1 MNELEDL
8 KKKIDHLEYDEI
20 NPMKED
26 INDIKVN
33 ISKYDLLIK
42 QALESNKKVSDSLE
56 VLKDTMV
63 EVSRSVRD
71 SNRINDEI
79 TKTIEELNKRISSV
93 DNNTKKR
100 KNVHL
105 DEVDLT
111 QMSLFDTIS
120 DNDIIDELRNVD
132 IGNLTPLDALNKLYE
147 LQNKVKNRW

>member
-1 MNELEDL
+1 MSEFEDL

-26 INDIKVN
+26 INEIKITLTSN
-33 ISKYDLLIK
+33 DLMVK

-79 TKTIEELNKRISSV
+79 TKTIEELNKRICSV
-93 DNNTKKR
+93 DDSTKNTLKAFGEKIEEIDN
-100 KNVHL
+100 KSKL
-105 DEVDLT
+105 DIMLW
-111 QMSLFDTIS
+111 
-120 DNDIIDELRNVD
+120 
-132 IGNLTPLDALNKLYE
+132 
-147 LQNKVKNRW
+147 VKNNWFGIIGILGIIYTVIKNMI

>member
-26 INDIKVN
+26 INEIKVN

-93 DNNTKKR
+93 DNNTK
-100 KNVHL
+100 
-105 DEVDLT
+105 
-111 QMSLFDTIS
+111 
-120 DNDIIDELRNVD
+120 
-132 IGNLTPLDALNKLYE
+132 DALEKFETKITEIDNKSKLDIV
-147 LQNKVKNRW
+147 LWMKNNWFGIVGILGIIYTVIKNMI

>member
-1 MNELEDL
+1 MHINELEDL

-26 INDIKVN
+26 INEIKVN

-93 DNNTKKR
+93 DNNTK
-100 KNVHL
+100 
-105 DEVDLT
+105 
-111 QMSLFDTIS
+111 
-120 DNDIIDELRNVD
+120 
-132 IGNLTPLDALNKLYE
+132 DALEKFETKITEIDNKSKLDIM
-147 LQNKVKNRW
+147 LWVKNNWFGIIGVIGIIYTIIKNMI

>member
-1 MNELEDL
+1 MSEFEDL

-26 INDIKVN
+26 INEIKITLTSN
-33 ISKYDLLIK
+33 DLLVR

-79 TKTIEELNKRISSV
+79 TKTIEELNKRICSV
-93 DNNTKKR
+93 DNNTKEALDKFENKIIEIDNKSKLDIVLWL
-100 KNVHL
+100 KNNWFGIVGIL
-105 DEVDLT
+105 GIIY
-111 QMSLFDTIS
+111 TI
-120 DNDIIDELRNVD
+120 I
-132 IGNLTPLDALNKLYE
+132 
-147 LQNKVKNRW
+147 KNMI

>member
-1 MNELEDL
+1 MNEFEDL

-26 INDIKVN
+26 INEIKITLTSN
-33 ISKYDLLIK
+33 DLLVK

-93 DNNTKKR
+93 DNNTKDALEKFETKITEIDNKSKLDIILWLKNNWFGIVGIFGIIYTII
-100 KNVHL
+100 KNV
-105 DEVDLT
+105 
-111 QMSLFDTIS
+111 I
-120 DNDIIDELRNVD
+120 
-132 IGNLTPLDALNKLYE
+132 
-147 LQNKVKNRW
+147 

>member
-1 MNELEDL
+1 MNEFEDL

-26 INDIKVN
+26 INEIKLN
-33 ISKYDLLIK
+33 IGRYDLLIS

-93 DNNTKKR
+93 DNNTK
-100 KNVHL
+100 
-105 DEVDLT
+105 
-111 QMSLFDTIS
+111 
-120 DNDIIDELRNVD
+120 
-132 IGNLTPLDALNKLYE
+132 DALEKFETKITEIDNKSKLDIM
-147 LQNKVKNRW
+147 LWVKNNWFGIVGVIGIIYTIIKNMI

>member
-26 INDIKVN
+26 INEIKVN

-93 DNNTKKR
+93 DNNTK
-100 KNVHL
+100 
-105 DEVDLT
+105 
-111 QMSLFDTIS
+111 
-120 DNDIIDELRNVD
+120 
-132 IGNLTPLDALNKLYE
+132 DALEKFETKITEIDNKSKLDIM
-147 LQNKVKNRW
+147 LWMKNNWFGIIGILGLIYTVIKNLI

>member
-1 MNELEDL
+1 MSEFEDL

-26 INDIKVN
+26 INEIKITLTSN
-33 ISKYDLLIK
+33 DLLVK

-93 DNNTKKR
+93 DNNTK
-100 KNVHL
+100 
-105 DEVDLT
+105 
-111 QMSLFDTIS
+111 
-120 DNDIIDELRNVD
+120 
-132 IGNLTPLDALNKLYE
+132 DALDKFENRIIEIDNKSKLDIV
-147 LQNKVKNRW
+147 LWLKNNWFGIVGILGIIYTIIKNMI

>member
-1 MNELEDL
+1 MGEFEDL

-26 INDIKVN
+26 INEIKVN
-33 ISKYDLLIK
+33 ISKYDLLIS

-79 TKTIEELNKRISSV
+79 TKTIEELNKRITSV
-93 DNNTKKR
+93 DNNTKGALEKFECKITEIDNKSKLDIVLWL
-100 KNVHL
+100 KNNWFGIIGIIGIVY
-105 DEVDLT
+105 
-111 QMSLFDTIS
+111 TI
-120 DNDIIDELRNVD
+120 I
-132 IGNLTPLDALNKLYE
+132 
-147 LQNKVKNRW
+147 KNMI

>member
-20 NPMKED
+20 NPIKED

-42 QALESNKKVSDSLE
+42 QALESNRKVSDSLE

-93 DNNTKKR
+93 DNNTKEALDKFENKITEIDNKSKLDIVLWL
-100 KNVHL
+100 KNNWFGIVGIL
-105 DEVDLT
+105 GIIY
-111 QMSLFDTIS
+111 TI
-120 DNDIIDELRNVD
+120 I
-132 IGNLTPLDALNKLYE
+132 
-147 LQNKVKNRW
+147 KNMI

>member
-1 MNELEDL
+1 MNEFEDL

-26 INDIKVN
+26 INEIKITLTSN
-33 ISKYDLLIK
+33 DLLVK

-93 DNNTKKR
+93 DNNTK
-100 KNVHL
+100 
-105 DEVDLT
+105 
-111 QMSLFDTIS
+111 
-120 DNDIIDELRNVD
+120 
-132 IGNLTPLDALNKLYE
+132 DALEKFETKITEIDNKSKLDIM
-147 LQNKVKNRW
+147 LWVKNNWFGIIGVIGIIYTIIKNMI

>member
-93 DNNTKKR
+93 DNNTK
-100 KNVHL
+100 
-105 DEVDLT
+105 
-111 QMSLFDTIS
+111 
-120 DNDIIDELRNVD
+120 
-132 IGNLTPLDALNKLYE
+132 DALEKFETKITEIDNKSKLDIM
-147 LQNKVKNRW
+147 LWIKNNWFGIVGVLGIIYTIIKNMI

>member
-26 INDIKVN
+26 INEIKVN

-93 DNNTKKR
+93 DNNTK
-100 KNVHL
+100 
-105 DEVDLT
+105 
-111 QMSLFDTIS
+111 
-120 DNDIIDELRNVD
+120 
-132 IGNLTPLDALNKLYE
+132 DALEKFETKITEIDNKSKLDIM
-147 LQNKVKNRW
+147 LWVKNNWFGIIGVLGIIYTIIKNMI